1 MHLAAKALSSHVR
14 FLLNLKHSCFSLRNF
29 SDLIP
34 TPIFASMKTLST
46 RMLFQ
51 PVLWLTI
58 FCFFGCLK
66 LFGQTTVTYTQ
77 QVANYYATWTTGTA
91 GSFNQGANQVG
102 MFANGA
108 GTKQVVRWRKFRTDG
123 SGASTSDRS
132 LQVGDQFVVTISAT
146 RANGR
151 MGFALLANPT
161 ATASWADRENNYA
174 ISFNMDGPGTGGG
187 YTWYAKYSGGT
198 TSTGSANVNGQQTAY
213 KNFTFTLTL
222 TAPDRMNATWT
233 DGTTTSTLNDIPLNS
248 ANPITDYSIF
258 LDDDWD
264 GGANRN
270 IFWGLGAVGNQHT
283 VTNAGSLNHGQ
294 SNGSYTIAGVMNNGL
309 NANSTTANTLNN
321 TFQKNG
327 TGNVTLSAAN
337 TYLGQTQI
345 NNGELWIAT
354 GGSIAAGSGIFVGN
368 GGQLANVAKLWLANA
383 SGGTTFTNSFTINN
397 GNLTTREIG
406 GLNTSGTHLFS
417 GNITNNSTTGGLL
430 VSTVNAGGTVN
441 YSGVLSGAGAYIV
454 SGSGTSI
461 FSGTSAN
468 TYTGATSLNAGTL
481 VLNKTAGVIAIP
493 TNTTIASGATLRT
506 DAANQWGTGTP
517 PLVTINGNGVL
528 NLNNNNQRIA
538 LASASATASVTLGT
552 ATLDINNAGTDTYAG
567 VISGTG
573 GLTKS
578 NTGTQVLSGTNTY
591 TGATTI
597 TGGILRLGAANVIAD
612 ASNITLNGG
621 TLSTGAAAGFSET
634 VGTLNLNANSTIAL
648 GTGVHTLTFANS
660 SAVSWAGTTLTING
674 WTGTGGA
681 SGTAGRIFFG
691 NTTGT
696 LLPAQ
701 LSRIT
706 FAGYFGTPILLPS
719 GELVP
724 PVQIITFTWNGSASN
739 DWANSAN
746 WTPSFGPPAVPGAS
760 DLVIIPTSASYTN
773 ALSISGARA
782 CVDFTVNGNGT
793 YSMAA
798 GSSLTVSGIYTYS
811 SSVAATF
818 NCTSTL
824 TISGTASS
832 TIPAANYGNLNLAGG
847 PRVLAGSGVI
857 GICGN
862 YTSTAGVLTTT
873 GSSVNFNGT
882 TAQSI
887 LTNAVV
893 FNNLTISNTS
903 AAVSSGVNVT
913 VNGVGTINASAI
925 FAQTAGTFA
934 ANAVATTVS
943 GTLRASASGVVT
955 GTAANLIFA
964 AGGTYDHNRDGG
976 VIPTATWNT
985 TSTCLITGTVATAPT
1000 GFNGQT
1006 LGNWTWNTPGL
1017 TSGTLLT
1024 GTNNPTQIN
1033 GTWTISGTN
1042 NIILDFTGIN
1052 RTYNCDLV
1060 LSGNSRLSWN
1070 RGAVAATST
1079 ITVNNFTTTAVP
1091 TTTNSLFINNNSS
1104 ASPTTTFTV
1113 LVNVLVN
1120 AASGTAIVWTS
1131 GGAGQNAIFR
1141 VGGDFTVTSGG
1152 LSGGGGSAIS
1162 RLRFINAGIK
1172 NYSATTTVSLTSVE
1186 VDGGT
1191 LNINA
1196 SPFSITAPLNV
1207 NSGGTLTL
1215 SGTNNIAANTTNIN
1229 VATGGAIVFSGTGFL
1244 NNNGTFTLNT
1254 GASLTTS
1261 QADGIAATGATGG
1274 VRSSGIRTFNTGANY
1289 TFNGTTAQNTG
1300 TGFTGGA
1307 TVTFNN
1313 TAGVTLTSAAT
1324 VSTLL
1329 NLSAGIV
1336 SIGNN
1341 NLTVSAGTAGA
1352 ISGGSSTAYVLVNGT
1367 GTLLRQVNAG
1377 SGNFVFPVG
1386 AGGAYSPVALN
1397 ITGNLTPRNLG
1408 VRVIATAHPNN
1419 SPAPEFANRYWTIS
1433 NSLAGSFTFTPT
1445 FTINDPGDLGAG
1457 SFSNMRINRWNGTLW
1472 TEFNSTPST
1481 TFSTPNYS
1489 TTAALDQTSLSNA
1502 TVNEFA
1508 IRINPPTI
1516 TYSWDGSAS
1525 SDWGDP
1531 DNWTPFT
1538 GLTPGS
1544 VDNVIVG
1551 DIVYTNELDITGTRS
1566 ILDLSVIN
1574 TGEFNMSAG
1583 SSLTIN
1589 GGFTY
1594 SSSATS
1600 TFNCTSTL
1608 AISGTG
1614 SQNVPAFNYG
1624 NLNISGGARVLAGS
1638 GTIGICGTFTP
1649 GSGPFTIA
1657 GSTVDFNGTG
1667 IQTVPAFSFENLTI
1681 SGVRT
1686 TNNVTLSAAVVNV
1699 AGVFSPAAAFT
1710 SGNYI
1715 TTGNTIQYNGPNG
1728 QIIVPFN
1735 YNNLSSTN
1743 NNRVLSNSGNI
1754 GIAGI
1759 FTPGTGV
1766 YTTTGS
1772 TVVYNGT
1779 GAQTIPSFTTAV
1791 AGRSYHNLTI
1801 EGTGLYTPTRAWT
1814 GGSNGIT
1821 GKMTLNGGDF
1831 QQTTTGGGVTFTIN
1845 GDLEIA
1851 NSNARFTQHTGSLS
1865 TNNTFIL
1872 GNFIQ
1877 SAGRF
1882 DFAVGTGTG
1891 SGFAYLAG
1899 NHTATG
1905 GIINTA
1911 SPNAPNGVFVFN
1923 GTAPQTY
1930 SRSAGG
1936 FVFVNVTINSA
1947 TASNLQLLSNLTVQ
1961 DGNMAVGV
1969 NATLDAQN
1977 FTVTVSRSSGTRT
1990 FNLNNNSTL
1999 RTARVGGVA
2008 GTISLLG
2015 GATATYNTGANYVF
2029 TGTNQSTGFTT
2040 TPLISTVNSI
2050 TWLGNTAIDLDRSVA
2065 VTSQFNFTNN
2075 GLFRLGNNNL
2085 TISVPGSI
2093 NGAPFGVNKMFVTNG
2108 TGYLIINS
2116 SNPSSLSITYPIGEE
2131 TGTTE
2136 YSPVTISFTGNPNG
2150 GVGFRVVD
2158 DVVHPQMG
2166 LATNYLNRYWNST
2179 TTFPSY
2185 NWTGSFTYTA
2195 SDIVGVESAIRL
2207 NIFDPNPPSSGW
2219 TEFPA
2224 SSASANVLTVTSGP
2238 GTGTLNNTD
2247 IAGRTNVA
2255 TYYRSVSTGPWAT
2268 ASNWE
2273 VSTDPAFVSP
2283 APVPAGVAPNNAN
2296 SQGILIRSPHVI
2308 TIGSTVWADDIT
2320 VQSGGTLTVGALG
2333 NFTLSNGPAAND
2345 LVVDGA
2351 LNINSTTVF
2360 QLGSNTVINGT
2371 ATNTTLS
2378 FSNNGLGTATV
2389 SNGAIYTHNV
2399 TGGGGSCLVATWQ
2412 TGSLLRVQGTNVTA
2426 PPGLLNQNFYDVEW
2440 NATHTANVNLSS
2452 AQNFTTIANNLTI
2465 LNTGS
2470 FDLRLF
2476 TASATGTTNI
2486 GGNLT
2491 VSGGTLAM
2499 ANGGTA
2505 NAGVFVTLNVTGNVL
2520 INGGVLSLSG
2530 AGQPNAA
2537 NSTLNIGGNLTISSG
2552 RLDFNTSAGGSPS
2565 IIGVMTVNLSGNLA
2579 VSGTGTIQRTTNL
2592 TNRGLFRF
2600 NSASGTQTLTG
2611 LAASFP
2617 ADIDYMVGNGTTSP
2631 DVVLGSNFIINNNS
2645 RLTVRTN
2652 GTLVCA
2658 DNFAVNA
2665 ATSGNGAFTLES
2677 GGTLVI
2683 GSPDGITTF
2692 GNTTGSIRT
2701 GNIAANRVFN
2711 TAANYTYAST
2721 TSNQVTGTGL
2731 PTSHT
2736 GILRI
2741 ENTGAASNNT
2751 VTLTTTGSTG
2761 STLQLAAGL
2770 FAIGSGQTYNIASGG
2785 TVAAS
2790 GGDFAL
2796 GVDGGTL
2803 NFPGSGTFSG
2813 NCNPFNVFAAGGVN
2827 FGSGTVTIQ
2836 NNGRFRIN
2844 AGGFVATNAPFYAV
2858 GSTLE
2863 YFSGGAPSSAYG
2875 RGLEWSAASGR
2886 GFPHHVRIDNNTN
2899 LNPAGGSGA
2908 NAGVVFQ
2915 TGGDV
2920 TITAGSAIFKD
2931 WSGFNMTADFII
2943 GGNLE
2948 LSGSLSGSQASGS
2961 DIFIRG
2967 NWNNSGTA
2975 ANFFNNGR
2983 AVFFDGTAAQVL
2995 SGTNTASNP
3004 FAFLIV
3010 NNSAGLTL
3018 STTLVEV
3025 NNQLTFTN
3033 GLITL
3038 GNTDLR
3044 MNNLNA
3050 AVTGASATR
3059 YIVTN
3064 GTGRFIRNFNTVNGA
3079 TLFPIGPNASD
3090 YSPATLTQNGTND
3103 NIGIRVSTAPPFTNA
3118 VNDDAFMVNLEY
3130 NFNETTPGGNNLT
3143 TTFQW
3148 PASLEAGSFVR
3159 SNSVYHGDWTGTTY
3173 QIRVASATT
3182 GSNPYV
3188 STAVGYTGSISNRNF
3203 VLGNLIGILPCI
3215 TTATGGEWT
3224 TPGTWTSGIIPPT
3237 GSNAC
3242 ITHPVTVTTAD
3253 PNDMNGVTINPG
3265 GSLTLAGTRN
3275 LNFVVGGVFDNNS
3288 GSVLNLGAGSVS
3300 LLGSG
3305 SIGGSNAMQFTSLFL
3320 SGATTL
3326 TTAPT
3331 INGTLHMNNGSAVS
3345 GSSPVYA
3352 TNSTLRYSTAGAFT
3366 PTLEWSG
3373 NGTTAG
3379 SGIPHDVEISTG
3391 TVLNMPNSNRG
3402 LAGNLLISNGTLNL
3416 NGTSGDLFIAGNWT
3430 RAAASVFNPNN
3441 RAVVFNGSANQSIAV
3456 TGGGTETFAFLLSSK
3471 PSGNLVIS
3479 SSPATNVT
3487 VNASVG
3493 NVLQLA
3499 SNNTIDLNGRTLIL
3513 SGTGGNINL
3522 LGGTS
3527 NIIGG
3532 AGSLLSISGGT
3543 KTVTP
3548 NAGATLSF
3556 GSNVTVALNSG
3567 LNFGPST
3574 STVNGTLQIALGG
3587 FVQTNAPTYASGS
3600 TLRYFTG
3607 NAFNRGPEWS
3617 TNSGPGY
3624 PFNVVVDQNGTVT
3637 TVNLQPGS
3645 GVCQIAGNLTINNG
3659 ASVNMGNM
3667 GIPLNVRGSVAVGG
3681 ALSGSL
3687 TLSTAIGGD
3696 LQVGGNLTR
3705 NAGGSFTQF
3714 SREVEMNGTVTQDIF
3729 NFASFSLLA
3738 INNSVAPVRINN
3750 NTSISERLRLASGT
3764 FNLNGFTTTMANNSM
3779 VLRANGVMTASPT
3792 VVGADQYDMRYDAS
3806 VTTSVEY
3813 LVSATAIRDLIVS
3826 SGVTV
3831 TLGADR
3837 TFNRNLELAGG
3848 NLDLGGFTMTARGR
3862 TAAPAFSGSI
3872 TVTGGG
3878 TRSVN
3883 GPAGSRFNI
3892 TGLGTNSPLD
3902 YTKTVS
3908 TFGGTQLSFG
3918 SNVLVAIGDGAVD
3931 FGVGSPTTING
3942 VLQVLLGGSVGQVL
3956 NPCVY
3961 APGSIL
3967 RFANTVDYQVGPN
3980 DKTWATGS
3988 IASGLPGIPFNVE
4001 VNDVGTDLTLQD
4013 TRALRGNLTIT
4024 NGSFT
4029 LAPAYTGSFNIG
4041 GNWTRTGATSTFVH
4055 NNKEVSFDRQT
4066 GGNQTIT
4073 TSGVIGGGETFF
4085 DLEVS
4090 PVGGDLLLGTGTAL
4104 TVRGTLN
4111 FITGRFDIGANQ
4123 LTIGTSTLNG
4133 SITGVTPSRY
4143 IISTGG
4149 SGSVRQFTNLNAVD
4163 YLFPVGDATNYSP
4176 FTVTLD
4182 NGAQAGSFITTTL
4195 FTISHPN
4202 AVGSTHY
4209 LNRYWRVEPTGLAAS
4224 PVYDVEFTYA
4234 AADIVGTET
4243 TYRPVKYTSSTPSP
4257 GWISAPGS
4265 GANAIDGTAANF
4277 DLPTKT
4283 FTWENLTTFS
4293 EFTAA
4298 GDGSPL
4304 PVELLDFSA
4313 DVAGNT
4319 VVLNWTTAS
4328 EINNDYFTVERS
4340 VDALNFAPIGT
4351 VDGAGNSSLTRN
4363 YQLIDANP
4371 LPGVSYYRLR
4381 QTDFNGDFE
4390 LFGPV
4395 AVNFSGS
4402 SLTGV
4407 ALFPNPAN
4415 EFSHVMIN
4423 ANHSGKGWVRVTD
4436 IAGRLVANYQ
4446 IVMEKGVTP
4455 FTLQTSDL
4463 APGQYMVSVETADGK
4478 LYNLPLIKQ

>member
-1 MHLAAKALSSHVR
+1 MRLTATALLSHVR
-14 FLLNLKHSCFSLRNF
+14 FFANLKLSDSSLRNSF
-29 SDLIP
+29 DLIP
-34 TPIFASMKTLST
+34 TPISASMKTLST
-46 RMLFQ
+46 RMLSNRAGR
-51 PVLWLTI
+51 VLAML
-58 FCFFGCLK
+58 L
-66 LFGQTTVTYTQ
+66 LLASSAHLMAQTTYDWQ
-77 QVANYYATWTTGTA
+77 LSAPDGNWRRGINS
-91 GSFNQGANQVG
+91 GP
-102 MFANGA
+102 
-108 GTKQVVRWRKFRTDG
+108 RW
-123 SGASTSDRS
+123 
-132 LQVGDQFVVTISAT
+132 
-146 RANGR
+146 N
-151 MGFALLANPT
+151 
-161 ATASWADRENNYA
+161 
-174 ISFNMDGPGTGGG
+174 PGTFWDEAPYGRLRFNNDHQVTMTNNVPGVYSQFQVEFAAGATVARTIGGN
-187 YTWYAKYSGGT
+187 TLRFFDFGGT
-198 TSTGSANVNGQQTAY
+198 W
-213 KNFTFTLTL
+213 
-222 TAPDRMNATWT
+222 PR
-233 DGTTTSTLNDIPLNS
+233 I
-248 ANPITDYSIF
+248 
-258 LDDDWD
+258 
-264 GGANRN
+264 
-270 IFWGLGAVGNQHT
+270 
-283 VTNAGSLNHGQ
+283 
-294 SNGSYTIAGVMNNGL
+294 SN
-309 NANSTTANTLNN
+309 
-321 TFQKNG
+321 
-327 TGNVTLSAAN
+327 LSAATHVMN
-337 TYLGQTQI
+337 LPIEVSDGTPSGWAGLELVTNNGSLTFGGGITGYAKNIYVYGNNAAVSSARSVLMNSGISGTGFVNVSQFGVLRFNAAQTYTGQTQVD
-345 NNGELWIAT
+345 NGELWIESS
-354 GGSIAAGSGIFVGN
+354 GSIAGASGIFIGN
-368 GGQLANVAKLWLANA
+368 GGQPANVAKLWLSNA
-383 SGGTTFTNSFTINN
+383 TGGTTFSNNFTINN
-397 GNLTTREIG
+397 GNATTREIG
-406 GLNTSGTHLFS
+406 GLNTSGTHLYS

-430 VSTVNAGGTVN
+430 LSTVNAGGTVN
-441 YSGVLSGAGAYIV
+441 YSGVLSGAGAYTI
-454 SGSGTSI
+454 SGPGTSM
-461 FSGTSAN
+461 FSGTAAN
-468 TYTGATSLNAGTL
+468 TYTGLTAVNAGTL
-481 VLNKTAGVIAIP
+481 ALNKTAGTIAIP
-493 TNTTIASGATLRT
+493 TNTTIAAGATIRT

-517 PLVTINGNGVL
+517 PLVTINGNGIL

-552 ATLDINNAGTDTYAG
+552 ATLDINNTGTDTYAG

-597 TGGILRLGAANVIAD
+597 SGGILRFGAANVIAD

-660 SAVSWAGTTLTING
+660 SAVTWAGTTLTING

-701 LSRIT
+701 LAKIT
-706 FAGYFGTPILLPS
+706 FTGYFGTPILLPS

-760 DLVIIPTSASYTN
+760 DLVIIPTAASYTN
-773 ALSISGARA
+773 ALLISGARS
-782 CVDFTVNGNGT
+782 CIDFTVNGNGT

-798 GSSLTVSGIYTYS
+798 AASLTVSGVYTYS
-811 SSVAATF
+811 SSTAATF

-832 TIPAANYGNLNLAGG
+832 TIPAANYGNLNIAGG
-847 PRVLAGSGVI
+847 PRVLANSGVI

-862 YTSTAGVLTTT
+862 FTSTAAALTTT
-873 GSSVNFNGT
+873 GSSVDFNGT
-882 TAQSI
+882 AAQSI
-887 LTNAVV
+887 LTNAVS
-893 FNNLTISNTS
+893 FNNLTVSNT
-903 AAVSSGVNVT
+903 AAVVSAGVNVT
-913 VNGVGTINASAI
+913 VSGVGTINASAI
-925 FAQTAGTFA
+925 FNQTAGTFA
-934 ANAVATTVS
+934 ASAASTTVS
-943 GTLRASASGVVT
+943 GTLRTSTTGAVT
-955 GTAANLIFA
+955 GSVANLIFA

-1006 LGNWTWNTPGL
+1006 LGNWTWNTPALAG
-1017 TSGTLLT
+1017 GTLLT

-1033 GTWTISGTN
+1033 GIWTISGTN
-1042 NIILDFTGIN
+1042 NVILDFTGIN

-1060 LSGNSRLSWN
+1060 LSGNTRLSWN
-1070 RGAVAATST
+1070 RGSSAATSN

-1091 TTTNSLFINNNSS
+1091 TTVNSMFINNNTS

-1113 LVNVLVN
+1113 LGNFLVN
-1120 AASGTAIVWTS
+1120 CASGTAIVWPS
-1131 GGAGQNAIFR
+1131 AAGQTGTIR
-1141 VGGDFTVTSGG
+1141 VGGDFTVLSGG
-1152 LSGGGGSAIS
+1152 LSGGGTSTK
-1162 RLRFINAGIK
+1162 RLRFINAGNK
-1172 NYSATTTVSLTSVE
+1172 NYSAATTVSLTSVE
-1186 VDGGT
+1186 VDGGV
-1191 LNINA
+1191 LVINA
-1196 SPFSITAPLNV
+1196 SPFSMTTVLNV
-1207 NSGGTLTL
+1207 NSGGTLSLTG
-1215 SGTNNIAANTTNIN
+1215 SNNVTANTTNIN
-1229 VATGGAIVFSGTGFL
+1229 VANGGAIVFSGTGFL
-1244 NNNGTFTLNT
+1244 NNGGTFTLNA
-1254 GASLTTS
+1254 GASLSTV
-1261 QADGIAATGATGG
+1261 QPDGIAASGPFGG
-1274 VRSSGIRTFNTGANY
+1274 VRSGSARTFNTGANY
-1289 TFNGTTAQNTG
+1289 TYNGTAAQITG

-1307 TVTFNN
+1307 TVTINN
-1313 TAGVTLTSAAT
+1313 AAGVTLTSQAT

-1329 NLSAGIV
+1329 NLSAGV
-1336 SIGNN
+1336 LSLGNN

-1367 GTLLRQVNAG
+1367 GALVRQVNAG

-1386 AGGAYSPVALN
+1386 AGGAYSPVSLN

-1408 VRVIATAHPNN
+1408 VRVIAAAHPNN

-1433 NSLAGSFTFTPT
+1433 NSIAGSFNFTPT
-1445 FTINDPGDLGAG
+1445 FTIADPGDLGAG

-1472 TEFNSTPST
+1472 TEFNSTPNT
-1481 TFSTPNYS
+1481 TFSTPNFS
-1489 TTAALDQTSLSNA
+1489 TTAALDQTSLSNVTA
-1502 TVNEFA
+1502 NEFA

-1525 SDWGDP
+1525 SDWADP

-1538 GLTPGS
+1538 GLTPGA

-1551 DIVYTNELDITGTRS
+1551 DIAYTNELDITGTRS
-1566 ILDLSVIN
+1566 VLDFSVIN

-1583 SSLTIN
+1583 SSLSIG

-1594 SSSATS
+1594 TSSATS
-1600 TFNCTSTL
+1600 TFDCSSTFG
-1608 AISGTG
+1608 INGTG

-1624 NLNISGGARVLAGS
+1624 NLNLSGGARVLAGA

-1649 GSGPFTIA
+1649 GAGPFTIT

-1667 IQTVPAFSFENLTI
+1667 AQTVPAFSFENLSI
-1681 SGVRT
+1681 SGART
-1686 TNNVTLSAAVVNV
+1686 TSSVTLAAAAINI
-1699 AGVFSPAAAFT
+1699 AGVFSPTATFT
-1710 SGNYI
+1710 TGNYI
-1715 TTGNTIQYNGPNG
+1715 TTGNTIQYDGPNG
-1728 QIIVPFN
+1728 QTIVAFN

-1743 NNRVLSNSGNI
+1743 NTRTLSSSGNI

-1779 GAQTIPSFTTAV
+1779 GAQTVPSFATAV

-1801 EGTGLYTPTRAWT
+1801 EGTGLYTPTRLWT

-1851 NSNARFTQHTGSLS
+1851 NANARFTQHTGNLS

-1899 NHTATG
+1899 NLSATG

-1911 SPNAPNGVFVFN
+1911 SINAPNGVFVFN

-1936 FVFVNVTINSA
+1936 FVFVNATINSA
-1947 TASNLQLLSNLTVQ
+1947 TASTLQLLSNLTVQ

-1977 FTVTVSRSSGTRT
+1977 FTVTVSRSSGTRSFT
-1990 FNLNNNSTL
+1990 LNNNATL
-1999 RTARVGGVA
+1999 RTERVGGVA
-2008 GTISLLG
+2008 GTISLVG

-2029 TGTNQSTGFTT
+2029 TGTNQSTGFST
-2040 TPLISTVNSI
+2040 TPAIATVGSI
-2050 TWLGNTAIDLDRSVA
+2050 TWLGTTAIDLDRNVSVGN
-2065 VTSQFNFTNN
+2065 QFNFTNN

-2085 TISVPGSI
+2085 TISIPGSI
-2093 NGAPFGVNKMFVTNG
+2093 SGAPFSANKMFVTNG

-2116 SNPSSLSITYPIGEE
+2116 STPSSLAITYPIGEE

-2136 YSPVTISFTGNPNG
+2136 YSPVTINLTATPNG

-2179 TTFPSY
+2179 TTFSSY
-2185 NWTGSFTYTA
+2185 NWNGSFTYTA
-2195 SDIVGVESAIRL
+2195 SDVVGVESAIRL
-2207 NIFDPNPPSSGW
+2207 NVYDPNPPSSGW
-2219 TEFPA
+2219 TEFPS
-2224 SSASANVLTVTSGP
+2224 SSASSNVLTVTTGP
-2238 GTGTLNNTD
+2238 VTGSLNNTD

-2273 VSTDPAFVSP
+2273 ISTDPTFVSP
-2283 APVPAGVAPNNAN
+2283 APVPAVVAPNNAN

-2308 TIGSTVWADDIT
+2308 TVGSSVWADDIT
-2320 VQSGGTLTVGALG
+2320 VELGGTLTIGAGG
-2333 NFTLSNGPAAND
+2333 NFTLANGAAAND

-2351 LNINSTTVF
+2351 LNINNTTVF
-2360 QLGSNTVINGT
+2360 QLGSNTIINGT
-2371 ATNTTLS
+2371 ATNTVLA

-2389 SNGAIYTHNV
+2389 SNGAVYTHNV
-2399 TGGGGSCLVATWQ
+2399 AGGGGTCLVATWQ
-2412 TGSLLRVQGTNVTA
+2412 TGSLLRVQGTGVTA
-2426 PPGLLNQNFYDVEW
+2426 PPGRLDQNFYNVEW
-2440 NATHTANVNLSS
+2440 NATHTGNVNLSS
-2452 AQNFTTIANNLTI
+2452 AQNFTTITNNLTI
-2465 LNTGS
+2465 LNTGA

-2476 TASATGTTNI
+2476 TATATGTTNI

-2491 VSGGTLAM
+2491 VSGGTLAI

-2505 NAGVFVTLNVTGNVL
+2505 NSGVFVTLNVTGNVL

-2530 AGQPNAA
+2530 AGSPNAA
-2537 NSTLNIGGNLTISSG
+2537 NSTLNIGGNLQISSG
-2552 RLDFNTSAGGSPS
+2552 RLDFNTSGGGTPS
-2565 IIGVMTVNLSGNLA
+2565 TVGVMTVNLSGNLTM
-2579 VSGTGTIQRTTNL
+2579 SGTGTIQRTTNL
-2592 TNRGLFRF
+2592 ATRGLFRF
-2600 NSASGTQTLTG
+2600 NSTAGTQTLTA
-2611 LAASFP
+2611 LATSFP
-2617 ADIDYMVGNGTTSP
+2617 ADIDYMIGNGTTSP
-2631 DVVLGSNFIINNNS
+2631 DVVLASNFIINNNS

-2652 GTLVCA
+2652 GTFVCA
-2658 DNFAVNA
+2658 DNFALNA

-2677 GGTLVI
+2677 GGTLVV

-2692 GNTTGSIRT
+2692 GNTTGSIRA
-2701 GNIAANRVFN
+2701 GNVAANRVYDA
-2711 TAANYTYAST
+2711 AANYTYAST

-2731 PTSHT
+2731 PTTHT

-2761 STLQLAAGL
+2761 STLQLASGL
-2770 FAIGSGQTYNIASGG
+2770 FAIGTGQTYNIASGG
-2785 TVAAS
+2785 TVTAS

-2796 GVDGGTL
+2796 GTAGGTL

-2813 NCNPFNVFAAGGVN
+2813 NSNPYNVFAAGGVN

-2836 NNGRFRIN
+2836 NGGRFRIN

-2863 YFSGGAPSSAYG
+2863 YFAGGAPSTAYG

-2886 GFPHHVRIDNNTN
+2886 GFPHHVRMDNNTN
-2899 LNPAGGSGA
+2899 LNPAGGGGA
-2908 NAGVVFQ
+2908 NAAVAFQ

-2920 TITAGSAIFKD
+2920 TIVAGSAIFKD
-2931 WSGFNMTADFII
+2931 WGGNNMTADLII

-2948 LSGSLSGSQASGS
+2948 LTGSLSGSGASGS

-2967 NWNNSGTA
+2967 NWTNNGTA

-2983 AVFFDGTAAQVL
+2983 AVFFDGTTAQVL
-2995 SGTNTASNP
+2995 SGSNTASNP
-3004 FAFLIV
+3004 FAFLFV
-3010 NNSAGLTL
+3010 DNAAGLTL
-3018 STTLVEV
+3018 NTTLVEV

-3033 GLITL
+3033 GLVTL

-3050 AVTGASATR
+3050 AVNGAAATR

-3064 GTGRFIRNFNTVNGA
+3064 GTGRFIRNFNTANGA
-3079 TLFPIGPNASD
+3079 TLFPIGPNATD
-3090 YSPATLTQNGTND
+3090 YTPATLTQNGTTD
-3103 NIGIRVSTAPPFTNA
+3103 NIGVRVSVAPPFTNA

-3130 NFNETTPGGNNLT
+3130 NFNESTPGGNNLT

-3148 PASLEAGSFVR
+3148 PASVEAASFVR
-3159 SNSVYHGDWTGTTY
+3159 SNSVYHGDWNGSTY
-3173 QIRVASATT
+3173 QIRVATATT

-3215 TTATGGEWT
+3215 TTAAGGEWT
-3224 TPGTWTSGIIPPT
+3224 NTGTWTSGIIPPT

-3253 PNDMNGVTINPG
+3253 PNDMNGVTINSG
-3265 GSLTLAGTRN
+3265 GSLVLAGTRN

-3288 GSVLNLGAGSVS
+3288 GSALNLGAGSVS
-3300 LLGSG
+3300 FLGSG

-3320 SGATTL
+3320 SGATSI

-3331 INGTLHMNNGSAVS
+3331 INGVLQLNNGSSVS

-3352 TNSTLRYSTAGAFT
+3352 TSSTLRYSTAAAFT

-3391 TVLNMPNSNRG
+3391 TILNMPNSNRG

-3416 NGTSGDLFIAGNWT
+3416 NGTSGDLFVAGNWT

-3441 RAVVFNGSANQSIAV
+3441 RAVIFNGSANQSIAV

-3479 SSPATNVT
+3479 ASPATNVT

-3513 SGTGGNINL
+3513 SGSGGNINL
-3522 LGGTS
+3522 LGGTA

-3543 KTVTP
+3543 KTVVP

-3556 GSNVTVALNSG
+3556 GSDVTVALNSG
-3567 LNFGPST
+3567 LNFGAST
-3574 STVNGTLQIALGG
+3574 STINGTLQIALGG
-3587 FVQTNAPTYASGS
+3587 FVQTNPPTYASGS

-3607 NAFNRGPEWS
+3607 NAFNRGSEWS

-3645 GVCQIAGNLTINNG
+3645 GVCQVAGNLSINNG
-3659 ASVNMGNM
+3659 AAVNMGNM
-3667 GIPLNVRGSVAVGG
+3667 GIPLNVRGSVTVGG

-3687 TLSTAIGGD
+3687 TLSSAIGGD

-3750 NTSISERLRLASGT
+3750 NTAISERLRLANGT

-3779 VLRANGVMTASPT
+3779 ILRANGVMSASPT

-3813 LVSATAIRDLIVS
+3813 LASASAIRDLIVS

-3848 NLDLGGFTMTARGR
+3848 DLNLGGFTMTARGR

-3878 TRSVN
+3878 TRNVT

-3892 TGLGTNSPLD
+3892 TGLGANTPLD

-3942 VLQVLLGGSVGQVL
+3942 VLQILLGGSVGQVL

-3967 RFANTVDYQVGPN
+3967 RFANTVDYQIGPN

-4029 LAPAYTGSFNIG
+4029 LTPAYTGSFNIG
-4041 GNWTRTGATSTFVH
+4041 GNWTRSGATSSFVH

-4073 TSGVIGGGETFF
+4073 TSGVVGGGETFF

-4090 PVGGDLLLGTGTAL
+4090 PVGGDLLLGTGTGL

-4111 FITGRFDIGANQ
+4111 FITGRLDIGANQ

-4149 SGSVRQFTNLNAVD
+4149 SGSVRHFTNLNAVE

-4176 FTVTLD
+4176 FTVNLD
-4182 NGAQAGSFITTTL
+4182 NGAQSGSFITTTL
-4195 FTISHPN
+4195 FTVSHPN

-4209 LNRYWRVEPTGLAAS
+4209 LNRYWRVEPSGLAAS

-4234 AADIVGTET
+4234 AADVVGTES

-4304 PVELLDFSA
+4304 PVELLNFSA

-4340 VDALNFAPIGT
+4340 VDALNFMPIGT

-4402 SLTGV
+4402 SVTGV
-4407 ALFPNPAN
+4407 SLFPNPTN

-4423 ANHSGKGWVRVTD
+4423 GDQSGKGWVRVID
-4436 IAGRLVANYQ
+4436 ITGRIISNYQ
-4446 IVMEKGVTP
+4446 VVLEKGVTP
-4455 FTLQTSDL
+4455 FTLQTGDL
-4463 APGQYMVSVETADGK
+4463 APGQYMVTVETADGK